1 GIPIGLATD
10 GAVSNNTMDI
20 IEQMGLLGMT
30 AKLLTDDPTFL
41 PVEQLL
47 DIAFRSS
54 AKVIHLEDQI
64 GELKAGM
71 KADITLMR
79 QDGLHMTPSTNVLAA
94 LVYNSRGSD
103 VDTVLCDG
111 KVLMRNREL
120 LTVDREQIRYEVQSR
135 LQRLSKRVPN
145 ARIANYP
152 T

>member
-1 GIPIGLATD
+1 MATD

-20 IEQMGLLGMT
+20 IEQMGLLGML
-30 AKLLTDDPTFL
+30 AKLRTGDPTFL
-41 PVEQLL
+41 PVEELL
-47 DIAFRSS
+47 NITFRSS
-54 AKVIHLEDQI
+54 AKVIHLDDQI
-64 GELKAGM
+64 GELNPGM
-71 KADITLMR
+71 KADIALVR

-94 LVYNSRGSD
+94 LAYNARGSD

-111 KVLMRNREL
+111 KVLMKNRKL
-120 LTVDREQIRYEVQSR
+120 LTVDKAKIRTEVQSR